1 MNHKQKAIELLPEK
15 YQDYDFNGMSF
26 VESLTDYEQGSN
38 QMHSKAVEVVVGL
51 LKRIKESEEQR
62 LNDKES
68 IASLTKSC
76 KEAITELQS
85 AKERIGVLE
94 EEMELKIGVW
104 LCPKCK
110 RGCPSGKIC
119 RDCLEQELQ
128 SLKTKYQELKGKLFQ
143 TILESGLNTEAR
155 GYMVELGLDVNKR
168 EALNR
173 KSVKRLANA
182 ILKYL
187 EATNDK

>member
-94 EEMELKIGVW
+94 EEMELKTIN
-104 LCPKCK
+104 PQ
-110 RGCPSGKIC
+110 KI
-119 RDCLEQELQ
+119 
-128 SLKTKYQELKGKLFQ
+128 
-143 TILESGLNTEAR
+143 
-155 GYMVELGLDVNKR
+155 
-168 EALNR
+168 
-173 KSVKRLANA
+173 
-182 ILKYL
+182 
-187 EATNDK
+187 